1 MVGSSSRLAGRTIV
15 VTGGARGMGA
25 AHATRI
31 VDEGGRVVLTDV
43 RDDLGEELASRLGS
57 AARYVHA
64 DVTSPDDWTL
74 VIEMAGASFG
84 APNGLINN
92 AAILESGTVETTT
105 LEQYERVTAVLQTSV
120 FLGMRAVIPGMKRH
134 GGGSI
139 VNISATGGLVGFRN
153 IFAYLAAKWAV
164 RGMSKAAALE
174 LAPYGI
180 RVNSIHPG
188 EIATPMVFDNEDG
201 GIIPAFD
208 AIPLGRYGEPP
219 EVAALAA
226 FLLSEDSA
234 YITGAEHII
243 DGGYTAQ

>member
-1 MVGSSSRLAGRTIV
+1 
-15 VTGGARGMGA
+15 MGA

-31 VDEGGRVVLTDV
+31 VGEGGQVVLTDV
-43 RDDLGEELASRLGS
+43 RDDLGEQLAARLGS
-57 AARYVHA
+57 EARYAHA
-64 DVTSPDDWTL
+64 DVTNPDDWARVVELAT
-74 VIEMAGASFG
+74 AAFG
-84 APNGLINN
+84 PPTGLINN
-92 AAILESGTVETTT
+92 AAILEPGTVETTT

-120 FLGMRAVIPGMKRH
+120 FLGMQAVIPAMKRQ

-153 IFAYLAAKWAV
+153 IFAYLAGKWAV

-174 LAPYGI
+174 LASYGI

-188 EIATPMVFDNEDG
+188 EIATPMVFDNESD

-208 AIPLGRYGEPP
+208 AIPLGRYGEPS

-226 FLLSEDSA
+226 FLLSDDSA
-234 YITGAEHII
+234 YITGAEHVI

>member
-1 MVGSSSRLAGRTIV
+1 MIESSSRLAGRTIV
-15 VTGGARGMGA
+15 VTGAARGMGA
-25 AHATRI
+25 AHAARI
-31 VDEGGRVVLTDV
+31 VDEGGQVVLTDL
-43 RDDLGEELASRLGS
+43 RDDLGEDLASRLGS

-64 DVTSPDDWTL
+64 DVTNPDDWAH
-74 VIEMAGASFG
+74 VIKTARTSFG
-84 APNGLINN
+84 PPTGLINN

-120 FLGMRAVIPGMKRH
+120 FLGMRAVIPEMKQH

-139 VNISATGGLVGFRN
+139 VNISATGGMVGFRN

-201 GIIPAFD
+201 GIIPDFD
-208 AIPLGRYGEPP
+208 AIPLGRYGQPA

-234 YITGAEHII
+234 YITGAEHVI